1 LFIKIIKKK
10 IILTIVIT
18 NFNKEKYLS
27 DCLKS
32 IISQKLEE
40 IEIILIDDKSTD
52 NSKKIFEKF
61 NKKINI
67 IYNKKNL
74 GPSIC
79 RNIGIGKAKGLY
91 IAFVDADDK
100 IYPVLKI
107 LLNKIKKQKKNNQL
121 IILKYI
127 SSDEK
132 LNNNDLFLNKKKSLQ
147 EYSTDFY
154 LKKKINFF
162 SQQESIWYI
171 LFLKTHLKNNKI
183 NFLKKSNCLEDLDFV
198 TRSISLSKNIALLYT
213 KYYYYRELKNSLKK
227 DFSEKRALS
236 ALNVYKSLRYFIK
249 RNKLSSIKK
258 KLLSHRITFA
268 KNIFAMRYY
277 LLNKKKK
284 IINKNIENYINL
296 IKKKIIKDFL
306 IKKNDQ
312 IAIYCYGPSGQF
324 LYKILEKFTLKK
336 IIFID
341 DKINSLSKTSAEHK
355 IYNFNKVL
363 IKNYKLIIANPKKYI
378 ITNIKKRNPKLN
390 MLSFDVNKIL

>member
-1 LFIKIIKKK
+1 LFKKVIKKK

-32 IISQKLEE
+32 IISQKSEE

-52 NSKKIFEKF
+52 NSKKKFEKF

-67 IYNKKNL
+67 IYNKKNF

-79 RNIGIGKAKGLY
+79 RNIGIRKAKGLY

-100 IYPVLKI
+100 IYPILKI

-132 LNNNDLFLNKKKSLQ
+132 LNNNDLFINKNKSLQ

-154 LKKKINFF
+154 LKKKLNFF

-227 DFSEKRALS
+227 DFSEKRALG

-249 RNKLSSIKK
+249 KNKLSSIKRR
-258 KLLSHRITFA
+258 LLNHRITFA

-277 LLNKKKK
+277 LLNKNKK
-284 IINKNIENYINL
+284 IINKNIESYINF

-324 LYKILEKFTLKK
+324 LYKILEKFILKK

-341 DKINSLSKTSAEHK
+341 DKINYLSKTSAKHK
-355 IYNFNKVL
+355 IYNFNNVL
-363 IKNYKLIIANPKKYI
+363 VKNYKIIIANPKKYI
-378 ITNIKKRNPKLN
+378 ITNIKRRSPKLN
-390 MLSFDVNKIL
+390 MFSFDINKIL

>member
-1 LFIKIIKKK
+1 MFIKIIKKK